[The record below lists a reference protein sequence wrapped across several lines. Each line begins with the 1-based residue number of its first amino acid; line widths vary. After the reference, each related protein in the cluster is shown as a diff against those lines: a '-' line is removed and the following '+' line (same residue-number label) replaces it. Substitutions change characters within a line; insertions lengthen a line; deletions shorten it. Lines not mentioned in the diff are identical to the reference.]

1 MVRNR
6 MLRTATTAAMLL
18 ALVSACG
25 EPVRGVGDDAKAAK
39 AQAHEAVQAAED
51 AAKRVD
57 ELSRAQIE
65 QAPPA
70 GEPPPGQEGRHE

>member
-1 MVRNR
+1 MVRN
-6 MLRTATTAAMLL
+6 AMCFVVVTFAL
-18 ALVSACG
+18 AACG

-39 AQAHEAVQAAED
+39 AQANEAVQAAED

-57 ELSRAQIE
+57 ELSRQPVE

-70 GEPPPGQEGRHE
+70 GGPERHE